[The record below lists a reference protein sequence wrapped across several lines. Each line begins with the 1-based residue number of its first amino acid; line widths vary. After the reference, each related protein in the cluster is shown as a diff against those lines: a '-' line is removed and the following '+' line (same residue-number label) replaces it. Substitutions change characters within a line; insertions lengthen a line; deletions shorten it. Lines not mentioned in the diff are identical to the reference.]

1 MSVNKVILIGHIGKD
16 PEVRHLDSGVAVASF
31 SLATNESYTDKSG
44 NKQTLTEWHN
54 IVIWGKL
61 AEVMEKYGKKGQ
73 LIYVEGSLKTESY
86 DKDGEKRYVTKI
98 KCDSFKFLGS
108 KSESSGNKHDYAAEV
123 ARNNSSQTASY
134 NSEVPAPEP
143 NDLPF

>member
-16 PEVRHLDSGVAVASF
+16 PEARHLDSGVTVANF
-31 SLATNESYTDKSG
+31 SLATNESYTDKNG

-54 IVIWGKL
+54 VVIWGKL

-73 LIYVEGSLKTESY
+73 MIYVEGSLKTESY
-86 DKDGEKRYVTKI
+86 DKDGGKRYVTKI

-108 KSESSGNKHDYAAEV
+108 AKSEGSSTAT
-123 ARNNSSQTASY
+123 NSAQQSNY

>member
-1 MSVNKVILIGHIGKD
+1 MSVNKVILIDHIGKD
-16 PEVRHLDSGVAVASF
+16 PEARHLDSGVTVANF

-54 IVIWGKL
+54 VVIWGKL

-73 LIYVEGSLKTESY
+73 MLYVEGSLKTESY
-86 DKDGEKRYVTKI
+86 DKDGEKRYITKI
-98 KCDSFKFLGS
+98 KCDNFRFLGS
-108 KSESSGNKHDYAAEV
+108 KSEGSGNNQDYASEN
-123 ARNNSSQTASY
+123 ARNNSAQTGNY

-143 NDLPF
+143 DELPF